1 MSFNKLILV
10 AVLTIFS
17 LTTNAQD
24 FDYAAIT
31 QRSVELLEKLVNAKS
46 ITGCEEE
53 VNALIIERL
62 KQLGLEYK
70 IILSGDAPVTPAA
83 AVTDPG
89 GLCLDGR
96 QPSTEKRPNIIV
108 KLKSSADGEKQLKSF
123 MVVAHMDV
131 VPAIKQVWSP
141 GILPHKL
148 TLKDDYYYGRGTL
161 DMLSY
166 LVFSVELFG
175 EIKRQNIKLDRDMIL
190 MLNSDEEKGGM
201 NGMGWLV
208 NNQPELFTGVELAIS
223 EGGATVADDSNQPLF
238 IGYEAAQKR
247 YQDFKIVAQG
257 DTGHSSTPAKIQA
270 VNLLNEAL
278 AKIQRN
284 QAQPR
289 LIPIIKSYFK
299 ERAKV
304 ETDPVLKSTLAV
316 LGSAS
321 DADSARLSVKYKNE
335 VKLLESKYPVVHA
348 LLRRT
353 CTTTVV
359 EAGSASAKNAQPQ
372 TATAFVN
379 CRLMPDETVDQLL
392 PVFKKAID
400 QSFGDKATD
409 PKITIDLDI
418 DYRKSHGGASDINGI
433 IPKALKKYADNYF
446 KGIPVIP
453 SMLTGATDLR
463 YLRKMGIQAYGFGP
477 VIISDNDRKRA
488 HGIDERIFAGKLQSG
503 IEVFSGLVLDIASPS
518 SRKPASEK
526 AVYPGEVSKSFKH
539 AFGDE
544 LPHNSNFQ
552 H

>member
-1 MSFNKLILV
+1 MKMSHLLTIV
-10 AVLTIFS
+10 AVTVSALAA
-17 LTTNAQD
+17 NAQN

-31 QRSVELLEKLVNAKS
+31 QRSVDLLEKLVNAKP
-46 ITGCEEE
+46 ITGCEDEA
-53 VNALIIERL
+53 NALIVERL

-70 IILSGDAPVTPAA
+70 IVLSGDVPATPPNT
-83 AVTDPG
+83 VTDPG

-96 QPSTEKRPNIIV
+96 QPAYDKRPNIIV
-108 KLKSSADGEKQLKSF
+108 RLKGSAEGAKPLKSF

-141 GILPHKL
+141 GFLPHKL

-166 LVFSVELFG
+166 LSFSVELFG
-175 EIKRQNIKLDRDMIL
+175 EIKKQNMKLERDLIL

-208 NNQPELFTGVELAIS
+208 NKHPELFDGVELAVS

-257 DTGHSSTPAKIQA
+257 DTGHSSTPSKIQA

-278 AKIQRN
+278 TKIRQTPSK
-284 QAQPR
+284 PR
-289 LIPIIKSYFK
+289 LIPLIKSYFK

-304 ETDPVLKSTLAV
+304 ETDPVLKTTLAT
-316 LGSAS
+316 LGNAS
-321 DADSARLSVKYKNE
+321 DADSANLLVKYKKE
-335 VKLLESKYPVVHA
+335 VNLLESKFPVVHA

-353 CTTTVV
+353 CTATVV
-359 EAGSASAKNAQPQ
+359 DAGNFSAKNAQPQ
-372 TATAFVN
+372 TAIAFVN

-392 PVFKKAID
+392 PLFKKSID
-400 QSFGDKATD
+400 QNFGEKLTD
-409 PKITIDLDI
+409 PKVSIDLDI

-433 IPKALKKYADNYF
+433 IPKTLKKYADSYF

-477 VIISDNDRKRA
+477 VIMSDNDRKRA
-488 HGIDERIFAGKLQSG
+488 HGIDERIFAGKLQNG
-503 IEVFSGLVLDIASPS
+503 IELFSNFVLDISSPN
-518 SRKPASEK
+518 SRKPASEG
-526 AVYPGEVSKSFKH
+526 AVYPGEVSKSFGH
-539 AFGDE
+539 AFDDNNLHG
-544 LPHNSNFQ
+544 SSCQ